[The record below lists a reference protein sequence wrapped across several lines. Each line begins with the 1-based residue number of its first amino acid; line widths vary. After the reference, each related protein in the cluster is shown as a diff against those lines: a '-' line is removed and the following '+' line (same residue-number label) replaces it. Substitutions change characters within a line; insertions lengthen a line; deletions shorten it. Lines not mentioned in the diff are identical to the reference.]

1 MGRKFGTAAGALA
14 LATALGTGAAVAH
27 HGWSQY
33 DDGVELD
40 LTGEVLEASF
50 ANPHA
55 MMQLQAEDGQAWR
68 VILAPPSRMAA
79 RGLTDEVL
87 QPGTEA
93 TVVGHPHRSDPEEMR
108 AEHVTVNGQTYQMNR

>member
-1 MGRKFGTAAGALA
+1 MVGKLRSAIALA
-14 LATALGTGAAVAH
+14 LAVTALGTGAAVAH

-55 MMQLQAEDGQAWR
+55 TMRFQADGKAWR
-68 VILAPPSRMAA
+68 VILAPPSRMAS
-79 RGLTDEVL
+79 RGLTDAVL
-87 QPGTEA
+87 QPGVEA

-108 AEHVTVNGQTYQMNR
+108 AERVTVDGQTYEMNR